1 MEFPL
6 AETESRNSTR
16 SRPALR
22 PEAYTCHL
30 HVMTSTKARRS
41 PGKPILIGGAGRFF
55 GGRIKQHQSLKVRNF
70 FSQELVNKDSD
81 IPMGGMQTS

>member
-41 PGKPILIGGAGRFF
+41 PGKQILMGGGGFF
-55 GGRIKQHQSLKVRNF
+55 EGRIKQHQSLKVRDF

-81 IPMGGMQTS
+81 IPMGSMQTS